1 MEVIMVLVVEVVPV
15 LLLLNNNK
23 NHLKSST
30 FQLRIWKQRG
40 APTNLRL
47 SNPFKWRMCS
57 RDKQVHHQDK
67 QLISHRWP
75 TESPTT
81 SLCHLEDPRAAVR
94 DADHPSN
101 L

>member
-15 LLLLNNNK
+15 LLLHNNNK
-23 NHLKSST
+23 NHRNSST

-47 SNPFKWRMCS
+47 SNPFKWRMCN